1 METWWYGLDAQYPA
15 THALYCCQ
23 NFSARSI
30 VNPRHISGGGVDLWK
45 KSVTRDCCCIL
56 HANIRADFLCF
67 ADWARFGQNVMGRH
81 SPSLVTWWW
90 SPRRGWH
97 STLVSWASIHKTFP
111 CFNPS
116 FTKFANFFRSR
127 QGRRSELAY
136 LFASTVGYV
145 CIHVPRSLYS
155 ERFMNALCSRPSLGK
170 ESPLVWSKSSG
181 YRAVI
186 DLATTPC
193 SVHHLESFTIL
204 KGWQVPY
211 VMAAGTMILS
221 RVLLRCF
228 RHALNPADEA
238 HFRE

>member
-1 METWWYGLDAQYPA
+1 MPHVPSITTLMVVIGIPILALWWLLNMFQWRHMPMDEISDAPKYSWN
-15 THALYCCQ
+15 HLCGIIRVGSLY
-23 NFSARSI
+23 I
-30 VNPRHISGGGVDLWK
+30 W
-45 KSVTRDCCCIL
+45 
-56 HANIRADFLCF
+56 
-67 ADWARFGQNVMGRH
+67 FGQNVMGRH